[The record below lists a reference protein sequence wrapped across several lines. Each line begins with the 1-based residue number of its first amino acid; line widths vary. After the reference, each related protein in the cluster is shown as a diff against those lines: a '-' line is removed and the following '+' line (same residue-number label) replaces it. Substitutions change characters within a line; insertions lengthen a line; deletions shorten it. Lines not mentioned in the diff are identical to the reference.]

1 MWLAPGR
8 RIRPSCGGGQ
18 LAHSRGG
25 RWVNRVYLLVIGF
38 AVMTCF
44 GLSSV
49 AAQSARF
56 GLGGGVTLPLREYH
70 TTDNAGWHVLGKVEI
85 DVPESP
91 IDVRVDGMYS
101 RTGQKA
107 PATGNTRLAGGT
119 ADLLWRIPTSVPGL
133 SPYVL
138 GGAGAYN
145 VDVNGG
151 STTKFSWGA
160 GLGASFEVGL
170 FHAFAESRYISIHLP
185 GTALR
190 FVPVTAGLVFGS

>member
-1 MWLAPGR
+1 M
-8 RIRPSCGGGQ
+8 
-18 LAHSRGG
+18 
-25 RWVNRVYLLVIGF
+25 NRVRQIAA
-38 AVMTCF
+38 AVAVATVV
-44 GLSSV
+44 SV
-49 AAQSARF
+49 SAGTAQSARF

-70 TTDNAGWHVLGKVEI
+70 TTDNAGWHLLGKVEI
-85 DVPESP
+85 DIPESP

-107 PATGNTRLAGGT
+107 PSTGNTTLAGGT
-119 ADLLWRIPTSVPGL
+119 ADLLYHIPTSVPGL
-133 SPYVL
+133 RPYVL

-160 GLGASFEVGL
+160 GLGASFEVGAI
-170 FHAFAESRYISIHLP
+170 HAFAESRYISIHLP

-190 FVPVTAGLVFGS
+190 FVPITAGLVFGS